1 MLPSTKR
8 LSRYIFTAFLA
19 SPGIKTVFNPL
30 GTLKYKEGS
39 GFRASVVISSKYE
52 KRAVSRNK
60 LRRRL
65 YSLFEQYIKD
75 FGGTS
80 EYILY
85 TSKQAPK
92 LDYTQIKV
100 LFNELLKKTTK

>member
-8 LSRYIFTAFLA
+8 LSRSEFTLFLN
-19 SPGIKTVFNPL
+19 SPEIKTVFNPL
-30 GTLKYKEGS
+30 GTLKYKDS
-39 GFRASVVISSKYE
+39 QKPKVSIVISSKYE
-52 KRAVSRNK
+52 KRAVYRNK

-65 YSLFEQYIKD
+65 YSLFGQHIKD
-75 FGGTS
+75 FCGTS

-92 LDYTQIKV
+92 MEYTQIN
-100 LFNELLKKTTK
+100 LFLNELLKKTTK